1 MISKTFHL
9 VVRFSDSL
17 FGVGNVVAKH
27 NDVVGKHGAVWFG
40 KLGSPFSFSR
50 IELLNTQ
57 IAESVPTFLY
67 LVQGN
72 WKKPSVCRAELL
84 AVTRELP
91 AKERKL
97 VPAYYSKL
105 GLLEYMRAWM
115 KVGEIVPVET
125 SVLNDFRAMT
135 SALPF
140 QDTLVRSSSGHFLVY
155 DAKKAKRA
163 TLAEK
168 SQAAK
173 VESRRPIP

>member
-1 MISKTFHL
+1 MISKTLHL

-17 FGVGNVVAKH
+17 FGVGDVVARH

-50 IELLNTQ
+50 IELLNKQ

-72 WKKPSVCRAELL
+72 WKKPSVCRAELF

-91 AKERKL
+91 TRERKL
-97 VPAYYSKL
+97 VPAYYAKL

-115 KVGEIVPVET
+115 KIGEIVSAET

-140 QDTLVRSSSGHFLVY
+140 QDTLVRSSSGYFLVY
-155 DAKKAKRA
+155 DAKMAKRA
-163 TLAEK
+163 A
-168 SQAAK
+168 SASRSHA
-173 VESRRPIP
+173 VEVE